1 MKFNYGKIFLLGF
14 GFFGVSVIWGVYNAF
29 VPIFLAN
36 KFHISPG
43 VIGFFMTLDNIAAL
57 FIQPPVGAWSDR
69 VRTRWGR
76 RIPFILIGA
85 PISAIA
91 FGLIPVAAALPFF
104 VACTSTLLLSA
115 ALWRTPVVALMPDIT
130 PSEKRSQS
138 NGIINFMGGI
148 GTIVALQTGGMLYDL
163 SPQFPFWLGSVLVL
177 LAALIVFLFIKEP
190 KEYENIPAEQTDSIS
205 GFFRFNRDNRT
216 NTLIGLLVAATIV
229 LLLSRAFPALQ
240 TGGSQIGLPPFVLL
254 TAALLFIWFI
264 YLYVFYMARE
274 VIFEKEKSGL
284 LILMAIFFWFIGFSA
299 VETFFTLYAENHLGL
314 TAGTGATLLSVL
326 PLFFVLFAIPSGFIA
341 SRIGRRTTISI
352 GLVIL
357 MVMMILLYVTPAETL
372 LTGLIPLPLVGIPVA
387 EGGPRMLTA
396 AGLLLIF
403 GGIGWA
409 CVNINS
415 LPMVVELTV
424 AEKIGMYTGLYYL
437 FSTLSAIVGPISNGI
452 AVEIS
457 NNNYNTIMALAP
469 IFFFI
474 ALVLMLFVRRGEAPA
489 LMREVLPAGG
499 EAKQ

>member
-36 KFHISPG
+36 KFHVSPG

-76 RIPFILIGA
+76 RIPFIIIGA
-85 PISAIA
+85 PISAVA

-130 PSEKRSQS
+130 PSAKRSQA
-138 NGIINFMGGI
+138 NGIINFMGGV
-148 GTIVALQTGGMLYDL
+148 GTIVALQTGGALFDI
-163 SPQFPFWLGSVLVL
+163 SPQFPFWLGSVLVI
-177 LAALIVFLFIKEP
+177 LAALVVFLFIKEP
-190 KEYENIPAEQTDSIS
+190 RDYEDLPAEQTDSVS
-205 GFFRFNRDNRT
+205 GFFDFSRENLSI
-216 NTLIGLLVAATIV
+216 TLIGLLVAAAVVIA
-229 LLLSRAFPALQ
+229 LSRVFPALQ
-240 TGGSQIGLPPFVLL
+240 TAGSQIGMPPFLVLA
-254 TAALLFIWFI
+254 AALLFIWFV

-284 LILMAIFFWFIGFSA
+284 LILLAIFFWFIGFSA

-314 TAGTGATLLSVL
+314 TPGTGATLLSVL

-357 MVMMILLYVTPAETL
+357 IAMMVLLYITPAGTL
-372 LTGLIPLPLVGIPVA
+372 LTGLIPLPLVGIPVV
-387 EGGPRMLTA
+387 EGGARMLTV

-409 CVNINS
+409 FVNINS
-415 LPMVVELTV
+415 LPMVVDLTI

-452 AVEIS
+452 AVEVS
-457 NNNYNTIMALAP
+457 NGNYNIIMALAP

-474 ALVLMLFVRRGEAPA
+474 ALILMLFVRRGEAPSVSRDA
-489 LMREVLPAGG
+489 LPAGS
-499 EAKQ
+499 EAHP